1 MKKRTALITGAEKG
15 IGLAIS
21 RRLSNLHYDVI
32 GIDLGIQPR
41 EYPGRLYQ
49 TNLSNLHDAESC
61 FSSILKNH
69 EIDIL
74 INNVG
79 ISIAQKITEIDFN
92 DFDKV
97 FNLNVKIAAL
107 AAKLIAPGMIKKNWG
122 RIVNIS
128 SIRAFG
134 GKDTSTYGASKA
146 ALIGCT
152 LNWAVELAP
161 HGITV
166 NCVAPGAID
175 TEMFR
180 KNYPQGSQLETD
192 FLKHIPMSRVGNQED
207 IASAVEYLASENAG
221 YITGQVL
228 VIDGGLTLISV

>member
-1 MKKRTALITGAEKG
+1 MIKRTALITGAGKG

-21 RRLSNLHYDVI
+21 RRLSNLHYEVI
-32 GIDLGIQPR
+32 GVDLGIEPPK
-41 EYPGRLYQ
+41 YPGKLYRA
-49 TNLSNLHDAESC
+49 NLANLTDAAAC
-61 FSSILKNH
+61 FSNILKNH

-79 ISIAQKITEIDFN
+79 ISIAQKITELNLD

-97 FNLNVKIAAL
+97 FDLNVKIAAL
-107 AAKLIAPGMIKKNWG
+107 ATKLTAPGMINKNWG
-122 RIVNIS
+122 RIINIS

-152 LNWAVELAP
+152 LNWAVELASN
-161 HGITV
+161 GITV
-166 NCVAPGAID
+166 NSIAPGAID

-180 KNYPQGSQLETD
+180 KSYPHGSDLEIN
-192 FLKHIPMSRVGNQED
+192 FLKHIPMNRVGNQEE
-207 IASAVEYLASENAG
+207 IASAVEYLSSENAG